1 MYMGISWILCEYEV
15 YGVVRYK
22 YDMPGLPPSVRPSS
36 LGSVVVQCSEF
47 RDEVG
52 VRVGERREVRG
63 VEETG
68 WVVRGRRGVG
78 AWIVVFV
85 VVAVRVVCVSR
96 RG

>member
-1 MYMGISWILCEYEV
+1 MYIGISLILCEYEV

-47 RDEVG
+47 RDEV
-52 VRVGERREVRG
+52 REVRG

-68 WVVRGRRGVG
+68 WVVRATEGTQQHEKVLPCRHGNT
-78 AWIVVFV
+78 F
-85 VVAVRVVCVSR
+85 
-96 RG
+96 